1 MSGKQYLKNQLP
13 VLLLN
18 LLGVLALALF
28 LIATGTSRQAI
39 SFIALV
45 WIVVVVCY
53 LTVSFFIQKRHCETL
68 LVMAEQLGEKY
79 LMPEVMAMPERAD
92 EQVFYQILKMA
103 EKSMLEKIG
112 EIQSERQEYKEYI
125 EQWIHE
131 VKTPITAMKL
141 ICENNRSEFTRE
153 LLVEVEN
160 INHFKGYTG
169 YLINGAVETECPQL
183 RIIEPELFEQAQELR
198 QARTCER
205 GGTSLGTSSKA
216 LLTGLVY
223 CGHCGNRLSLTSSGR
238 THTYADGHTVKEVRP
253 RYSCFYK
260 IRHPGDC
267 DGQSGYGVSKL
278 DSIVEEVVRQ
288 IFAQFREVSRKK
300 LLESVKTNDA
310 ARIQKKVKKIQKDL
324 ESKQKELDDLKA
336 ETILVIRGVS
346 ALDKELLGTLVAEA
360 RETLETLEKQL
371 VQAQEEYEEATKTAK
386 RSNYICNELF
396 TWADVYDTAN
406 HDERRAI
413 LQQFITEIRVRKDYE
428 ISITLNASFNQVEQ
442 LKAVST
448 YDGAEIFEEISEKG
462 A

>member
-45 WIVVVVCY
+45 WIVVLVCY

-160 INHFKGYTG
+160 INHFT
-169 YLINGAVETECPQL
+169 
-183 RIIEPELFEQAQELR
+183 EQALYYARSEHTEKDYTVREIRIRDVVHDAIADSKYLLR
-198 QARTCER
+198 KNHVTVEVEDDGKIAYMDDKWVRFILNQIYQQCGKVSDGATIV
-205 GGTSLGTSSKA
+205 A
-216 LLTGLVY
+216 L
-223 CGHCGNRLSLTSSGR
+223 
-238 THTYADGHTVKEVRP
+238 
-253 RYSCFYK
+253 FY
-260 IRHPGDC
+260 G
-267 DGQSGYGVSKL
+267 
-278 DSIVEEVVRQ
+278 
-288 IFAQFREVSRKK
+288 
-300 LLESVKTNDA
+300 
-310 ARIQKKVKKIQKDL
+310 
-324 ESKQKELDDLKA
+324 A
-336 ETILVIRGVS
+336 ET
-346 ALDKELLGTLVAEA
+346 
-360 RETLETLEKQL
+360 
-371 VQAQEEYEEATKTAK
+371 
-386 RSNYICNELF
+386 
-396 TWADVYDTAN
+396 
-406 HDERRAI
+406 
-413 LQQFITEIRVRKDYE
+413 
-428 ISITLNASFNQVEQ
+428 
-442 LKAVST
+442 
-448 YDGAEIFEEISEKG
+448 
-462 A
+462 